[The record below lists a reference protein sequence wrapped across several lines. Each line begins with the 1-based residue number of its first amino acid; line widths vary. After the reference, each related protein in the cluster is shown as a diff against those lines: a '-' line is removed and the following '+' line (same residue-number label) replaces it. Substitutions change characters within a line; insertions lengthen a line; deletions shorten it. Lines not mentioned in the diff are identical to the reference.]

1 MKTLCLLVVVC
12 AVALHAAPVGAADD
26 PGVEALMS
34 ALRANRKAVVA
45 VNLGLSEAEATKFWP
60 VYDRYQKEMNA
71 IGDRLLAVVEDYTKS
86 FETLSDEHAKKLIDD
101 YLTVETVRAA
111 TRRAWVDDFSAV
123 LPGRKLARFY
133 QLENK
138 IDAVMRYQLAAE
150 IPVVEEPTPAK
161 K

>member
-1 MKTLCLLVVVC
+1 MKTSFLLVVVC
-12 AVALHAAPVGAADD
+12 AIALHAAPVGAADD
-26 PGVEALMS
+26 PSVDALMS

-45 VNLGLSEAEATKFWP
+45 VNLGLSDAEATKFWP

-86 FETLSDEHAKKLIDD
+86 FATLDDEHAKMIVEN
-101 YLTVETVRAA
+101 YLTIETDRAA
-111 TRRAWVDDFSAV
+111 VRRAWADDFEAV